1 MQVGAGMVETYRTCV
16 AGLATVRWESSN
28 EVINSEMYKSPS
40 VAVDTNAHDIIFEKQ
55 LLFLD

>member
-1 MQVGAGMVETYRTCV
+1 M